1 MSGHSHAANI
11 KHKKAAADAK
21 KGRLFSKYARM
32 IMAAA
37 RTGGADP
44 DANLA
49 LKYAIEKAKAANMPR
64 DTIER
69 AIKKGTGEIE
79 GEQLVETTFEAVAPG
94 GVALLVECLTDN
106 KNRTIPELRKIAEQ
120 RGAKMSQVG
129 WMFEKKGVI
138 LVSKDAITE
147 DELLAL
153 ALEAGADDMQEREE
167 GFEVVTAPAAFEAV
181 RRAIE
186 ARGVKPEVAEI
197 MTIPKNKVEIADPRV
212 AKRVLELIDALE
224 DHDDVQNVA
233 ANHEIPDAV
242 AAEAKA
248 LAS

>member
-21 KGRLFSKYARM
+21 KGKLFSRYAKM

-37 RTGGADP
+37 RTGGGDP
-44 DANLA
+44 ESNLP
-49 LKYAIEKAKAANMPR
+49 LKYAIEKAKSVNMPR

-69 AIKKGTGEIE
+69 AIKKGTGEIA
-79 GEQLVETTFEAVAPG
+79 GEELFATTFECIGPG
-94 GVALLVECLTDN
+94 GVAIFVECLTDN
-106 KNRTIPELRKIAEQ
+106 KNRSIPELRKIAEQ
-120 RGAKMSQVG
+120 HGGKASQVG

-138 LVSKDAITE
+138 LIPKEATSE

-153 ALEAGADDMQEREE
+153 ALEAGADDMQSRDD
-167 GFEVVTAPAAFEAV
+167 GFEIVTSPAAFEAV
-181 RRAIE
+181 RRAVE
-186 ARGVKPEVAEI
+186 AKGLKPDVAEI
-197 MTIPKNKVEIADPRV
+197 MTIAKSKVEVVDPKT
-212 AKRVLELIDALE
+212 AKKVLELIEALE

-233 ANHEIPDAV
+233 SNQEIPDAV

-248 LAS
+248 LA